1 MCLEKN
7 LYVNETVNIGSD
19 HEIDMNELAELVR
32 KLVNPDT
39 PITRLPA
46 LPEGDMRRRKPD
58 NSRMREAL
66 GRNLVSLSDGI
77 LKTAEFQRSRA

>member
-1 MCLEKN
+1 
-7 LYVNETVNIGSD
+7 
-19 HEIDMNELAELVR
+19 MNELAELVR
-32 KLVNPDT
+32 ELLDPQV

-66 GRNLVSLSDGI
+66 GRDLVTLREGI
-77 LKTAEFQRSRA
+77 VRTADFQRSRAAASS